1 MRHTYVKTMVK
12 THMNTTQAHELPDFS
27 KISMSRAAFLS
38 LSWSSLLSIKDD
50 AFEKH
55 SPEQFCS
62 SLWLEFKLY
71 HTAL

>member
-38 LSWSSLLSIKDD
+38 LS
-50 AFEKH
+50 
-55 SPEQFCS
+55 
-62 SLWLEFKLY
+62 
-71 HTAL
+71 